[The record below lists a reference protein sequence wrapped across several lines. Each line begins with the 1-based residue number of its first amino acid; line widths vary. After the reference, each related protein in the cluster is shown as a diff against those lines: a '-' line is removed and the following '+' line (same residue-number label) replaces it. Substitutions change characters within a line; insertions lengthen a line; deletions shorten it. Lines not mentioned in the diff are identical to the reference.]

1 MGQHSRL
8 VHRLEL
14 HCCLLSAFQLRV
26 GLGGIGSVAEDFLLL
41 VLLDRAC
48 AEVEEILDVV
58 LAAGGRLVRLFL
70 APLVLGV
77 LLVLFDDLALLLL
90 GLAQAF
96 LAFPAA
102 LGDLVRLVVGLQD
115 EDVVDWRPAVLVR
128 LLAVLD
134 FLHEL
139 VDEHVVELLVLD
151 RDVVVLEVLDLLA
164 HQLLPELALV
174 LSLVFLERVVVVS
187 VEDFQPLD
195 LGVGLGAVGR
205 PLRLSDHLLPLLLA
219 LVVLV
224 ALVLLRL
231 SRADVGRG
239 WLFLAHLA
247 LLLLPL
253 TLQSFSLQAL
263 VLLFLFA
270 FLIDD
275 LYIGEYLLAVAHFV
289 KLQLQVFVCLG
300 QRVLGVLLF
309 VWLCSWLFS
318 SLPLLVIQ
326 QFSLSSLGVLV
337 GLYERIILG

>member
-1 MGQHSRL
+1 MHHLLRRFHLKGHSQAAEL
-8 VHRLEL
+8 VDDDSQGPDVALE
-14 HCCLLSAFQLRV
+14 A
-26 GLGGIGSVAEDFLLL
+26 IAL
-41 VLLDRAC
+41 VLLIPHFRTDVKRRAC
-48 AEVEEILDVV
+48 SGLRHAALRKDLADVQISQLEAAGLVLEDIGRFDVPMRDVV
-58 LAAGGRLVRLFL
+58 LVKVVDRLRYVEKDPPYSILRN
-70 APLVLGV
+70 PL
-77 LLVLFDDLALLLL
+77 LLLL

-102 LGDLVRLVVGLQD
+102 LGDLVRLVVGVQD

-253 TLQSFSLQAL
+253 TL
-263 VLLFLFA
+263 
-270 FLIDD
+270 
-275 LYIGEYLLAVAHFV
+275 
-289 KLQLQVFVCLG
+289 
-300 QRVLGVLLF
+300 
-309 VWLCSWLFS
+309 
-318 SLPLLVIQ
+318 
-326 QFSLSSLGVLV
+326 
-337 GLYERIILG
+337 